1 MKILFA
7 SSEIYPL
14 IKTGG
19 LADVSAGLTSAL
31 KSLHQDVTL
40 IMPAYAAALEILGDL
55 ELVCTR
61 QVNGCGRQRQLRLFR
76 ADTTGV
82 AALSGCSLLLVDIE
96 DLFARPGDPYRTAV
110 GDDWPDNGERFGM
123 FAQVVADVAMDRCD
137 LDWKPDVVHS
147 NDWQTGLVPALI
159 SLERRDQRPKTVFT
173 IHNLS
178 YGGYFPYA
186 LFEGLNL
193 PQQWWH
199 LGALEFYGSMS
210 MLKGGIVF
218 ADYVTTVSPSYAA
231 EICTIEYGF
240 GLDAV
245 LQQRRIQGRLLGVL
259 NGIDPQVWSPQ
270 FDQYL
275 PFNYSVQGGRV
286 AQKKRNK
293 QALLQ
298 HLGVDSSSAISASP
312 LIGFIGRMVEQKGVD
327 LMVQV
332 IPKLVEETDACF
344 VIVGSGSAKFEQQ
357 FAELAHDFPQRVFVT
372 IGYSEE
378 LAHMIEA
385 GADMFLMPSRFE
397 PCGLNQMY
405 SLAYGT
411 PPIVHGTGGL
421 KDTVVDTNAATLA
434 AGTATGFVFNGLDA
448 RTLFLTVLR
457 ALAVY
462 RQPRNWQSLQK
473 NGMLQDFAW
482 QRSAQTYLE
491 LYHRVTH

>member
-19 LADVSAGLTSAL
+19 LADVSAGLAAAL
-31 KSLHQDVTL
+31 SSLQQDVTL
-40 IMPAYAAALEILGDL
+40 IMPAYAAALETLGALD
-55 ELVCTR
+55 LVCSA
-61 QVNGCGRQRQLRLFR
+61 QVIGCGRQRQLRLFR
-76 ADTTGV
+76 ADTSGV
-82 AALSGCSLLLVDIE
+82 EALAGCSLLLVEIE
-96 DLFARPGDPYRTAV
+96 DLFARPGDPYQTAA
-110 GDDWPDNGERFGM
+110 GEDWADNGERFGM
-123 FAQVVADVAMDRCD
+123 FAQVVADVAMDKCG
-137 LDWKPDVVHS
+137 LGWKPDVVHS

-193 PQQWWH
+193 PPQWWH
-199 LGALEFYGSMS
+199 FAALEFYGSMS

-231 EICTIEYGF
+231 EICTVEYGF
-240 GLDAV
+240 GLDSA
-245 LQQRRIQGRLLGVL
+245 LQQRRAQGRLVGVL
-259 NGIDPQVWSPQ
+259 NGIDSQVWNPQ
-270 FDQYL
+270 CDHYL
-275 PFNYSVQGGRV
+275 PFNYSLQNGRV
-286 AQKKRNK
+286 ARKKRNK
-293 QALLQ
+293 LALLQ
-298 HLGVDSSSAISASP
+298 RLGVDSPAVVAAAP

-332 IPKLVEETDACF
+332 IPKLVDETDACF
-344 VIVGSGSAKFEQQ
+344 AIVGSGSAKFEQK
-357 FAELAHDFPQRVFVT
+357 FAELAQEFPQRVYVS

-378 LAHMIEA
+378 LAHLIEA

-421 KDTVVDTNAATLA
+421 RDTVVDTTTATLA

-448 RTLFLTVLR
+448 RILFMTVKR
-457 ALAVY
+457 ALSVY
-462 RQPRNWQSLQK
+462 RQPRSWQAVQK
-473 NGMLQDFAW
+473 NGMLQNFAW